1 MSHDEIVFNGDSL
14 DVKYNCYICG
24 CDAGQVN
31 LSNTARV
38 IPPPGM
44 FDVVNTSGKGYDSYN
59 LCSTCAKKM
68 VEYMELLKNT
78 SDWVDKP
85 KPCIVCGSEKTE
97 VVRDVDCDDNERW
110 SAYCHDCETSVSNER
125 VEWSKEETLKWWNGL
140 KR

>member
-1 MSHDEIVFNGDSL
+1 MDMVVHCS
-14 DVKYNCYICG
+14 ICG
-24 CDAGQVN
+24 RESSKANINADKLNIDA
-31 LSNTARV
+31 LPSRFISAF
-38 IPPPGM
+38 PG
-44 FDVVNTSGKGYDSYN
+44 
-59 LCSTCAKKM
+59 TCTY

-78 SDWVDKP
+78 SAWVDKP

-97 VVRDVDCDDNERW
+97 VVRDIDCDDNERW